1 MYRAAVIGDRDS
13 IYGFAALG
21 LEVFPVTDSEM
32 GSKTLRR
39 LAESEYAVIY
49 ITEALAAPPSW
60 STSWTTSAC
69 SRCPPSSR
77 FPALRATRAWALKW
91 LKNPWSRQS
100 APILSLTTTI
110 NETGD

>member
-49 ITEALAAPPSW
+49 ITEALAAELEHELDHFRLQPLPAIVPLQLF
-60 STSWTTSAC
+60 AC
-69 SRCPPSSR
+69 EV
-77 FPALRATRAWALKW
+77 ATLRGHDVDQPRNLAKSVTV
-91 LKNPWSRQS
+91 
-100 APILSLTTTI
+100 
-110 NETGD
+110 E

>member
-49 ITEALAAPPSW
+49 ITEARAGPLPPAAAARHHPD
-60 STSWTTSAC
+60 
-69 SRCPPSSR
+69 SRR
-77 FPALRATRAWALKW
+77 YG
-91 LKNPWSRQS
+91 QH
-100 APILSLTTTI
+100 
-110 NETGD
+110 GHGH

>member
-39 LAESEYAVIY
+39 LAEGEYAVIY
-49 ITEALAAPPSW
+49 ITEALAAELPP
-60 STSWTTSAC
+60 AAAARHHPD
-69 SRCPPSSR
+69 SRR
-77 FPALRATRAWALKW
+77 YG
-91 LKNPWSRQS
+91 QH
-100 APILSLTTTI
+100 
-110 NETGD
+110 GHGH

>member
-39 LAESEYAVIY
+39 LAEGEYAVIY
-49 ITEALAAPPSW
+49 ITEALAAELEHEAENQVHFFHRTEFCTLIPVP
-60 STSWTTSAC
+60 
-69 SRCPPSSR
+69 
-77 FPALRATRAWALKW
+77 L
-91 LKNPWSRQS
+91 N
-100 APILSLTTTI
+100 
-110 NETGD
+110 